1 MYIKNCDP
9 DNFANENTISCVS
22 SSLNELISELEQEGN
37 IATQR
42 FRDNSMIANPDSD
55 NSKVS
60 DNNNWLEEPKNNI
73 PQKLTINEK
82 VITSSENVTLL
93 GLEVDSKLNFDEH
106 ISKLCNKSTGQ
117 LNALCKLG
125 PLIGL
130 EERKILLNSFIYVNF
145 NYRPLLWYFSS
156 RKTIKKI
163 ENIQKKAL
171 RFFLNDY
178 SSDFKTLFKKTS
190 KCTME
195 VKQLRVLALEIFKA
209 FNENCP
215 TFIKNYFEKNENS
228 VSKKYELKIPIRNS
242 VTFGDNSLRSLAP
255 RVWNS
260 LPKQLKTET
269 SFVKFK
275 EEIDKWFGPKC
286 KCSLCSYIKPV

>member
-1 MYIKNCDP
+1 MYIKNSDLH
-9 DNFANENTISCVS
+9 NFADDNTISCVS
-22 SSLNELISELEQEGN
+22 SSLNGLISELEKEGN
-37 IATQR
+37 IATQW
-42 FRDNSMIANPDSD
+42 FRDNSMIVNPEKFQAIIIDRK
-55 NSKVS
+55 NQ
-60 DNNNWLEEPKNNI
+60 KNN
-73 PQKLTINEK
+73 PRKLMIDEK

-130 EERKILLNSFIYVNF
+130 EEGKILLNSFIYVNF

-209 FNENCP
+209 FNK
-215 TFIKNYFEKNENS
+215 TVQLLLRTIL
-228 VSKKYELKIPIRNS
+228 KKMKI
-242 VTFGDNSLRSLAP
+242 
-255 RVWNS
+255 
-260 LPKQLKTET
+260 
-269 SFVKFK
+269 
-275 EEIDKWFGPKC
+275 
-286 KCSLCSYIKPV
+286 

>member
-1 MYIKNCDP
+1 MYIKNSDLH
-9 DNFANENTISCVS
+9 NFADDNTISCVS
-22 SSLNELISELEQEGN
+22 SSLNGLISELEKEGN
-37 IATQR
+37 IATQW
-42 FRDNSMIANPDSD
+42 FGDNSMIVNPEKFQAIIIDRK
-55 NSKVS
+55 NQ
-60 DNNNWLEEPKNNI
+60 KNN
-73 PQKLTINEK
+73 PQKLTIDKK

-130 EERKILLNSFIYVNF
+130 EEGKILLNSFIYVNF

-156 RKTIKKI
+156 RKIIKKI

-178 SSDFKTLFKKTS
+178 SSDFETLFKKTN

-215 TFIKNYFEKNENS
+215 TFIKDYFEKNENL
-228 VSKKYELKIPIRNS
+228 VSKKYDLKIPMQNS
-242 VTFGDNSLRSLAP
+242 VTFGDNNLRSLGP
-255 RVWNS
+255 HLEFS
-260 LPKQLKTET
+260 TKT
-269 SFVKFK
+269 
-275 EEIDKWFGPKC
+275 
-286 KCSLCSYIKPV
+286 IKN